1 MLHNVL
7 TRQLP
12 IEPERVDAALEA
24 VGIDRDRRPQTLAV
38 GEWIALAEALGEIP
52 DGRGAPP

>member
-12 IEPERVDAALEA
+12 IEPDRVDAALEA
-24 VGIDRDRRPQTLAV
+24 VGIARDRRPQTVAV
-38 GEWIALAEALGEIP
+38 GEWIALAEALGPIP
-52 DGRGAPP
+52 DAG